1 MHFWSPW
8 PVPGKDW
15 GLTSVSACV
24 TVSAYLWT
32 LVIDDPGLSLD
43 PGNQT
48 RHVLAHYQ
56 PGPDWDK
63 NWGLNVD
70 CVLCWHKLLLAAAL
84 STRPPP
90 HQPGRSDSW
99 FIRMMVSRLSG
110 SLSRECT
117 AAAACTNTIHPTEET
132 LCQLLC
138 HLIYCALTLT
148 LDNVHDEFMTMQTVH
163 IFIVSYR
170 NWFSSA
176 SQDNAIRLI
185 SALFIPRPCV
195 SCVTCHTGCPVSG
208 HCEAR
213 APQTQWHWALVTRQT
228 EWGSDSQ
235 RQWEGTLHH
244 FPDCLALWGQ
254 TQLDDSHSYTTWM
267 FYGVIER
274 R

>member
-32 LVIDDPGLSLD
+32 LVIDDLSLSLG

-110 SLSRECT
+110 SLGRVCT
-117 AAAACTNTIHPTEET
+117 AATACTIQFIPQRWLFVNSYVT
-132 LCQLLC
+132 LFTLHSQ
-138 HLIYCALTLT
+138 LT

-170 NWFSSA
+170 NWFSST
-176 SQDNAIRLI
+176 SQDNAIRHI
-185 SALFIPRPCV
+185 SALSIARPCV
-195 SCVTCHTGCPVSG
+195 SCHMGCPVSG

-228 EWGSDSQ
+228 EWGSDRQ

-254 TQLDDSHSYTTWM
+254 TQPDDSHSYTTWM

>member
-1 MHFWSPW
+1 MSHIHFVPAYMRLRDQIFDLLKTNSQAILNERIKSTRVHFWLPW
-8 PVPGKDW
+8 PVPSKDW

-32 LVIDDPGLSLD
+32 LVIDDLSLSLG

-117 AAAACTNTIHPTEET
+117 AAAACTNTIHPTEGWLFVNSYVT
-132 LCQLLC
+132 YLLC
-138 HLIYCALTLT
+138 TH
-148 LDNVHDEFMTMQTVH
+148 
-163 IFIVSYR
+163 
-170 NWFSSA
+170 NW
-176 SQDNAIRLI
+176 
-185 SALFIPRPCV
+185 
-195 SCVTCHTGCPVSG
+195 H
-208 HCEAR
+208 
-213 APQTQWHWALVTRQT
+213 
-228 EWGSDSQ
+228 
-235 RQWEGTLHH
+235 
-244 FPDCLALWGQ
+244 
-254 TQLDDSHSYTTWM
+254 
-267 FYGVIER
+267 
-274 R
+274 